1 MVGCRQEV
9 FLSLSVV
16 MFMTLKPNSKRSLT
30 ISIVSW
36 NTKDLT
42 LNCIKSIYEAERDF
56 ALRIIV
62 VDNNSFDGSTE
73 AIRKAYPEVL
83 VLENVTNKGFAAA
96 NNQALAVSDS
106 DFFLLLNPDTLVS
119 RDSLRGMLDFL
130 VQHPK
135 VGAVGPRLVYP
146 DGSLQRSYSIQF
158 PSLAMILS
166 HHGLLKESGPSRKT
180 MLEKPTPVACLM
192 GACLMLRR
200 RAIEDV
206 GPMDEVFFLIY
217 EEADWCY
224 RLNKSG
230 WLVYYLPQL
239 TVFHYQGQS
248 EKLIP
253 GKGIIE
259 TQISLQYYLRKHYG
273 ILIAILGTLLT
284 ISIHSFWFMKNEIK
298 ALVFGGS
305 EQIEYRRTLNKYV
318 LLGQILGIKHFLSSI
333 INGSRT

>member
-16 MFMTLKPNSKRSLT
+16 MFMTLRSNSKKSLT

-42 LNCIKSIYEAERDF
+42 RNCIKSIYEAERDF

-62 VDNNSFDGSTE
+62 VDNNSSDGS
-73 AIRKAYPEVL
+73 AKAMRKAYPEVL
-83 VLENVTNKGFAAA
+83 VLENETNKGFAAA

-106 DFFLLLNPDTLVS
+106 DFFLLLNPDTIVNK
-119 RDSLRGMLDFL
+119 DSLKDMLDFL
-130 VQHPK
+130 VHHVT

-146 DGSLQRSYSIQF
+146 DGSLQKSYSTQF

-166 HHGLLKESGPSRKT
+166 HHGLLKDPDPPHKT
-180 MLEKPTPVACLM
+180 VLKKPMPVACLM

-206 GPMDEVFFLIY
+206 GPMDEAFFLIY

-230 WLVYYLPQL
+230 WLVYYLPQS
-239 TVFHYQGQS
+239 TVVHYQGQS

-259 TQISLQYYLRKHYG
+259 TQVSLQYYLRKHYG
-273 ILIAILGTLLT
+273 ILTGILGILLM
-284 ISIHSFWFMKNEIK
+284 ISIHSIWFIKNEIK
-298 ALVFGGS
+298 ALIFGDS

-318 LLGQILGIKHFLSSI
+318 LLGQILAIKHFLSSI
-333 INGSRT
+333 MNGSRT

>member
-16 MFMTLKPNSKRSLT
+16 MFMTLGLNSKRSLT

-36 NTKDLT
+36 NTKNLT
-42 LNCIKSIYEAERDF
+42 LNCIKSIYQAERDF

-62 VDNNSFDGSTE
+62 VDNNSSDGSVA

-83 VLENVTNKGFAAA
+83 VLENETNKGFAAA

-106 DFFLLLNPDTLVS
+106 DFFLLLNPDTIVS
-119 RDSLRGMLDFL
+119 RNSLKGMLDFL

-135 VGAVGPRLVYP
+135 VGAAGPRLVFP
-146 DGSLQRSYSIQF
+146 DGSLQKGYSTQF

-166 HHGLLKESGPSRKT
+166 HHGLLKEPGPSHKT
-180 MLEKPTPVACLM
+180 VLEKPTPVGCLM

-200 RAIEDV
+200 KAIEDV
-206 GPMDEVFFLIY
+206 GPMDEAFFLIY
-217 EEADWCY
+217 EDADWCH

-230 WLVYYLPQL
+230 WLIYYLPQF
-239 TVFHYQGQS
+239 TVVHYQGQS

-273 ILIAILGTLLT
+273 ILIAVLGTLLM
-284 ISIHSFWFMKNEIK
+284 ISIHSIWFIKNEIK
-298 ALVFGGS
+298 ALVFGDS
-305 EQIEYRRTLNKYV
+305 EQIEYRRAIDKYV
-318 LLGQILGIKHFLSSI
+318 LLGQILGIKYFLSSI
-333 INGSRT
+333 MNRSGR

>member
-1 MVGCRQEV
+1 M
-9 FLSLSVV
+9 V
-16 MFMTLKPNSKRSLT
+16 MFMTLRPNSKRSLA

-62 VDNNSFDGSTE
+62 VDNNSSDDSAT

-83 VLENVTNKGFAAA
+83 VLENETNKGFAAA

-106 DFFLLLNPDTLVS
+106 DFFLLLNPDTIVNK
-119 RDSLRGMLDFL
+119 DSLKGMLDFL
-130 VQHPK
+130 VHHTE

-146 DGSLQRSYSIQF
+146 NGSLQKSYSTQF

-166 HHGLLKESGPSRKT
+166 HHGLLKEPGPPRKT
-180 MLEKPTPVACLM
+180 MLEKPIPVACLM

-206 GPMDEVFFLIY
+206 GPMDEAFFLIY
-217 EEADWCY
+217 EDADWCY
-224 RLNKSG
+224 RLNKSH
-230 WLVYYLPQL
+230 WLVYYLPQF
-239 TVFHYQGQS
+239 TIVHYQGQS

-259 TQISLQYYLRKHYG
+259 TQTSLQYYLKKHYG
-273 ILIAILGTLLT
+273 ILSAIMGILLM
-284 ISIHSFWFMKNEIK
+284 ISIHSIWFIKNEIK
-298 ALVFGGS
+298 AIVFGDS
-305 EQIEYRRTLNKYV
+305 EQVEYRRARNKYV
-318 LLGQILGIKHFLSSI
+318 LLGQILAIKHILSSI
-333 INGSRT
+333 MNGSRT